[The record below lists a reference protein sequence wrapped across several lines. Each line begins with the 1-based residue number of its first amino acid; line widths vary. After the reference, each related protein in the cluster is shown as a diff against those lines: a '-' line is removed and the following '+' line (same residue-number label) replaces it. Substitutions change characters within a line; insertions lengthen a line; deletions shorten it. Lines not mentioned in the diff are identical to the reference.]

1 MSICATCGTCPW
13 RVLDNPR
20 ITIGPLSKDGHV
32 DVETLAHQHHE
43 ENGQVVVIVNTDT
56 GQLISLPAESD
67 PSRNF
72 P

>member
-1 MSICATCGTCPW
+1 M
-13 RVLDNPR
+13 
-20 ITIGPLSKDGHV
+20 

-43 ENGQVVVIVNTDT
+43 ENGHVVVIVNTDT